1 METTIILQGNDAKLW
16 TMMKA
21 LESLGILEIRYGSMT
36 INFDGEGKISN
47 IKKETNHKV
56 IPLLQ

>member
-1 METTIILQGNDAKLW
+1 MQTTIILQGNDAKLW
-16 TMMKA
+16 VMMKS

-56 IPLLQ
+56 IHSLT